1 MGKNGSISSDGGTF
15 LKARFFLL
23 KRTDTQQK
31 RGEIRE
37 REGGVEVMKV
47 LSGVFVI
54 VFNVWTCRVI

>member
-1 MGKNGSISSDGGTF
+1 MGKKGGSISSDGGTF

-37 REGGVEVMKV
+37 REGGVEESLDEQACIGFESK
-47 LSGVFVI
+47 
-54 VFNVWTCRVI
+54 